1 MTNQEI
7 AADII
12 AFIRQQALGSS
23 LISHEERV
31 KQAFG
36 RVRREHTFNAIQKS
50 WLDRIEKTML
60 QETVLDPTLLN
71 EGAFRTAGGF
81 NIIDRQ
87 FGGGLQDV
95 LDEINQYFYD
105 DGGTAAL

>member
-1 MTNQEI
+1 MPVRYLPVTAPSSTLFEV
-7 AADII
+7 
-12 AFIRQQALGSS
+12 IRLNGQKTG
-23 LISHEERV
+23 IFV
-31 KQAFG
+31 
-36 RVRREHTFNAIQKS
+36 EHDRQKEDS
-50 WLDRIEKTML
+50 VIYPAGW
-60 QETVLDPTLLN
+60 ETKKGTKRGVPPFRN